1 MKDPHSIRRDLQ
13 RPLRPARTWPKERV
27 SGESRAFR
35 GTLFV
40 MNAQTLIL
48 PDGRQALM
56 RRATP
61 EDAEGIFLLYQAVYE
76 GTYTLPIVNLREERR
91 AALSDPG
98 TLWLVDEIDGRIVGS
113 VIFSVDGAIRCGK
126 VFAAA
131 VVPECRRGEL
141 MFETLR
147 AGIDHLLYQDGSVDV
162 IYATTRTQSVAPS
175 RLLRKLGFVSM
186 GIFPNVHRLIDYE
199 THGLMAIFHP
209 AAWEKRSRPP
219 VLIPEVNGF
228 YEIVRD
234 TFGLEPAQIEAVTD
248 RLKLHVTR
256 GDEARHEYERLR
268 AAGELV
274 WYFFPFHRPNLMF
287 STESGSVQAFLN
299 REGKDGHGVV
309 VGLKIDRES
318 VAHLE
323 HVLEVVVGGVALLV
337 VGMLAPVE
345 SHHVVESPGDRGGPG
360 TRMQRPV
367 DPGDLERHAGRIR
380 GVDAVAD
387 VEVVAPVIHRACSS
401 SLECRLLFLL
411 PSGQAGQPAHFE
423 RKRGPS
429 QGRLA
434 PCQD

>member
-323 HVLEVVVGGVALLV
+323 HVLEVVFDTACTLGIEYLEILVDAYSPKHQRAALTAGYLPCGYFPSFELQPDGQRRDYLILAKTMAPLNFSNVQMTPRDRKFLDVYLLNTEFRNLV
-337 VGMLAPVE
+337 VQMSGTG
-345 SHHVVESPGDRGGPG
+345 SHGED
-360 TRMQRPV
+360 
-367 DPGDLERHAGRIR
+367 
-380 GVDAVAD
+380 
-387 VEVVAPVIHRACSS
+387 
-401 SLECRLLFLL
+401 
-411 PSGQAGQPAHFE
+411 
-423 RKRGPS
+423 
-429 QGRLA
+429 
-434 PCQD
+434 